1 MRMLRSLAVA
11 VLAFGA
17 GFGALPNA
25 AKADWLGLADGTYDV
40 TLTCVLSSVI
50 PCPSQFQGTV
60 TIEGAGA
67 TFLSYTVNGEL
78 FSGDPTDGVFT
89 NSVADFQYSRLENV
103 PFSFADLRLDLSTP
117 NPQIPDDQWWVY
129 CDNVS
134 SSTCTPAAAGTWSA
148 VAVAEVPEPF
158 TLALFAA
165 GLAGLGFRRRRP
177 AAGSGAGCR
186 R

>member
-1 MRMLRSLAVA
+1 MRMTRLIAVA
-11 VLAFGA
+11 ALAISA
-17 GFGALPNA
+17 GLGALSSA
-25 AKADWLGLADGTYDV
+25 AKAGWLGLTDGTYDV
-40 TLTCVLSSVI
+40 TLTCVVSSVI

-89 NSVADFQYSRLENV
+89 NSVADFQYSRLENS

-117 NPQIPDDQWWVY
+117 NPQIPDDHWWVY

-134 SSTCTPAAAGTWSA
+134 SSTCTPAAAGSWSA
-148 VAVAEVPEPF
+148 VAAAEVAEPF

-165 GLAGLGFRRRRP
+165 GLAGLCRGRRR
-177 AAGSGAGCR
+177 GT
-186 R
+186 